1 MDKLIARIQALL
13 NHVPGPGKIL
23 FGGLTADRQA
33 FRSLAACLLAIV
45 AINLM
50 PPVIS
55 LGSAP
60 IEQGLR
66 QVGSGV
72 PILVAA
78 NYLLLA
84 ILTLAAGATGD
95 GVGRKLFLLI
105 GLGGVLCAALAS
117 MFWLGTDGF
126 IYADLLLSVARIT
139 ITPMCIAIAAFA
151 FGPGVRPFAFGA
163 IFSTQAIA
171 LGSSSALYSVLRSVG
186 NGAIVFLP
194 PIVLGVIAFWLI
206 LRRVYEPAEQQR
218 IVWRELLVNLLW
230 AGAVFLAVYGLVAYA
245 GGLTSR
251 NALLT
256 IAVGLGGLILA
267 YRYFYR
273 KLRRRGEIKLYNG
286 RGLAFAILAG
296 MALAMVQATFFYQ
309 FWSYFADVRRL
320 GPVATTLQFAPFV
333 LGMLVGTLII
343 VRLST
348 RFGARRLIAGGLV
361 LSALGLLALSR
372 IQVDTPLAFLI
383 LPIAL
388 LGLGLGI
395 SGPAR
400 TSVIISAPPP
410 RLIGSGAA
418 INSAAGQSGYA
429 LGVIVSSFSVTMLA
443 DGALRTQL
451 RQANLPANVTTQIE
465 SAWKDAFARALS
477 GTYTRLPPE
486 AAQWATTQFGPAFTI
501 GLTQTLLIM
510 AGFVTVAA
518 IVIFVGMPRGLQGSL
533 ITPPQT
539 LADTPEEPQAT
550 A

>member
-50 PPVIS
+50 PPVIR

-66 QVGSGV
+66 QVGSSV

-296 MALAMVQATFFYQ
+296 MALAMVRTLLLRSGLFAGAQAWPGGNDAAVCALCPGHAGWHVDHRPPLHTLRCAA
-309 FWSYFADVRRL
+309 ADRRGAGAF
-320 GPVATTLQFAPFV
+320 GPRPAC
-333 LGMLVGTLII
+333 LVTHPGGHPAGIPDSPHCVVGAGT
-343 VRLST
+343 RHF
-348 RFGARRLIAGGLV
+348 R
-361 LSALGLLALSR
+361 
-372 IQVDTPLAFLI
+372 P
-383 LPIAL
+383 
-388 LGLGLGI
+388 
-395 SGPAR
+395 
-400 TSVIISAPPP
+400 
-410 RLIGSGAA
+410 GAA
-418 INSAAGQSGYA
+418 
-429 LGVIVSSFSVTMLA
+429 
-443 DGALRTQL
+443 
-451 RQANLPANVTTQIE
+451 
-465 SAWKDAFARALS
+465 
-477 GTYTRLPPE
+477 
-486 AAQWATTQFGPAFTI
+486 
-501 GLTQTLLIM
+501 
-510 AGFVTVAA
+510 
-518 IVIFVGMPRGLQGSL
+518 
-533 ITPPQT
+533 
-539 LADTPEEPQAT
+539 
-550 A
+550 